1 MPTTTKILEQLIEK
15 DLIDDTN
22 ILDNKYVFTKVVNNI
37 LVLGYIKEVPDN
49 DAFFENSFNE
59 TLKENDLT
67 LLNKNKNKVDYI
79 DTADIDSANSADV
92 EKQVINEVKETNLI
106 PLEQS
111 FSLKDLAKLQI
122 PKNINEISNK
132 VVAFIE
138 INNTKFNELNSEFK
152 KTFNRN
158 LTNDDKYWLIDKLQ
172 LNNVIN
178 KFNNLLN
185 GEIFY
190 IDLEL
195 FDENLTV
202 NLLDGMTNKDYSI
215 LVEKIIDPLDKSMPV
230 FYNFD
235 TNDINSMKQHFNEMC
250 QKVANQFDGENLLKQ
265 SLELEL
271 DKVNPL
277 DYTAEEYLL
286 KCQIAIKRNGYYI
299 KYVSFENL
307 PKENNRQIYAQLCQI
322 AVESNNYALEGIN
335 FENLPLE
342 NNREIYAKLC
352 QNAVEWGDMEVL
364 KFINVEN
371 LPKENKEQ
379 IYFDLCQTATLNDP
393 WALEF
398 VNTDYLSESNY
409 FKLCNNEEIIYSY
422 HGASETQTPF
432 SYINIDK
439 LSSQNYLTL
448 CKKAMEDNKDNI
460 QYIEP
465 KYFPIEQASDNYIL
479 MCQEAIMEV
488 PEFIINV
495 KTQYLPET
503 MQNLEGDDLKNAIL
517 NYIPSIN
524 KGLSM

>member
-15 DLIDDTN
+15 DLIDTN

-79 DTADIDSANSADV
+79 DTADIDLANSADV

-158 LTNDDKYWLIDKLQ
+158 LTNDDKFWLIDKLQ

-215 LVEKIIDPLDKSMPV
+215 LVEKIIDPLDKSMSV

-250 QKVANQFDGENLLKQ
+250 QKVANQFDGEKLLKQ
-265 SLELEL
+265 RLELEL

-277 DYTAEEYLL
+277 DYTAEEYLQN
-286 KCQIAIKRNGYYI
+286 CQMAIKRNGYYI

-307 PKENNRQIYAQLCQI
+307 PKENNRQIYSKLCQI

-479 MCQEAIMEV
+479 MCQEAIIEV